1 MDVLKIRWTQRLR
14 RIVPALRG
22 ILPALS
28 SRFDRALRRLGWRR
42 SQDEQVG
49 PILQPRPGPD
59 MFWHILGS
67 IATVSNEGTT
77 ISVARLAP
85 VLRRCYPELRTPDA
99 WINTFRRWLAEET
112 DPWRQAVLGA
122 VFPQLWNRSA
132 FHGPFPAIEVPNRA
146 DRLQVEGAEEQT
158 QVQDGLPVEM
168 EIDQYW

>member
-1 MDVLKIRWTQRLR
+1 MDVLKIRWTHRLR
-14 RIVPALRG
+14 GIQSTLRG

-28 SRFDRALRRLGWRR
+28 NRFDRSLRRLGWRR
-42 SQDEQVG
+42 SRDEQDD
-49 PILQPRPGPD
+49 PPLQPRPAPD

-67 IATVSNEGTT
+67 IATVTTEGTA

-146 DRLQVEGAEEQT
+146 DRLQVEDAEEQT

>member
-1 MDVLKIRWTQRLR
+1 MDVLKIRWIHRLR
-14 RIVPALRG
+14 RILPALRG

-28 SRFDRALRRLGWRR
+28 NSFDQALRRLGWRGSR
-42 SQDEQVG
+42 DEQVG
-49 PILQPRPGPD
+49 PSLQPRPDPE

-67 IATVSNEGTT
+67 IATVSTEGTS

-99 WINTFRRWLAEET
+99 WIDTFRRWLAEET

-132 FHGPFPAIEVPNRA
+132 FHGPLPAIEVPNGA
-146 DRLQVEGAEEQT
+146 DRLRAEDAGEQT